1 MWGLPWR
8 LSSKDSACNARD
20 PGLIPGLR
28 RSPGGGNGNLLSS
41 GKSPGQRSRWAAGH
55 GVAESLTQL
64 HRHTSHAHYM
74 KVIMRVDP
82 ESSPHKKYFFAFNF
96 ESI

>member
-1 MWGLPWR
+1 MWRLPWR

-20 PGLIPGLR
+20 PGSIPGLR

-82 ESSPHKKYFFAFNF
+82 ESSPHEKFFFC
-96 ESI
+96 I